1 MFKGYTIVIKDYK
14 AEICEFRTI
23 EIINAPDGT
32 KIYHIETKYG
42 EDYLKECDVVPV
54 KKMLE
59 KQCEEL
65 NNTLGKSKGDG
76 VAKRYH
82 QSNRW

>member
-1 MFKGYTIVIKDYK
+1 MIKGYVITIKDYK

-32 KIYHIETKYG
+32 KIYHAETKYG
-42 EDYLKECDVVPV
+42 EDYFKESDIVPV
-54 KKMLE
+54 RKMLE

-65 NNTLGKSKGDG
+65 NKALEKSGEKK
-76 VAKRYH
+76 VAERYH
-82 QSNRW
+82 QNH